1 MGNQE
6 IKGSEE
12 MIPNQ
17 HVIAYLE
24 NLSDSA
30 LESRI
35 REIKSQRGWK

>member
-1 MGNQE
+1 
-6 IKGSEE
+6 